1 MKYITHVKVKV
12 KVTQLCPALRDPM
25 DYIVHGVLQ
34 AEYWSG

>member
-12 KVTQLCPALRDPM
+12 KVTQLCPAVHDPK
-25 DYIVHGVLQ
+25 DYTVHGVLQ